1 MMLAQKWQ
9 QLTVRGR
16 IGLLTLC
23 LVLVGVAFSLPHAR
37 ENWLLVRA
45 VKAGVPEPVPDD
57 APPALH
63 LLAANSAFDA
73 EDWERAAYHWEIAVR
88 DARTAFPARLGL
100 CRVALRQT
108 DRRAAEQYCLSDAVQ
123 EFWLIME
130 ARQLWRDEA
139 REAAVLAVELVT
151 ERNPR
156 NSEAW
161 GILAAYRLR
170 LKRYE
175 RALAANERALAL
187 APDSQW
193 GYDRQAQ
200 ILIGLERLDEAAVFL
215 EAAIAR
221 FPDFKT
227 LYYRAGEVAQKR
239 QRFDEAVFW
248 YERIVERWPDEWRAW
263 SMLGGLARKQG
274 DWATA
279 LAAFRHAV
287 EAGANSPWVW
297 YSYAESAWRMERDA
311 EAERVLD
318 AIWPLEPPPNLQIS
332 MARLYR
338 ELGAEAKAEQTLDR
352 VATLDIPPD
361 WQLGVA
367 RLYRDMGLVEKARQ
381 SYERVL
387 AADPQHETARK
398 ELDALEQSP

>member
-37 ENWLLVRA
+37 ENWRLVRA

-73 EDWERAAYHWEIAVR
+73 EDWERAAHHWEIAVR
-88 DARTAFPARLGL
+88 DARTAFPAWLGL
-100 CRVALRQT
+100 CRVALRRLDEQ
-108 DRRAAEQYCLSDAVQ
+108 AARTYCLSERVRS
-123 EFWLIME
+123 FWLLME
-130 ARQLWRDEA
+130 AKALWRATSREPAILAA
-139 REAAVLAVELVT
+139 RLVT
-151 ERNPR
+151 ERDPKNG
-156 NSEAW
+156 EAW
-161 GILAAYRLR
+161 SVLAAYL
-170 LKRYE
+170 LAVERYE
-175 RALAANERALAL
+175 EALVANERAMAL
-187 APDSQW
+187 NPNAPW
-193 GYDRQAQ
+193 LYERHAR
-200 ILIGLERLDEAAVFL
+200 ILINLERLDEASQL
-215 EAAIAR
+215 LNEAIAR
-221 FPDFKT
+221 FPDSSG
-227 LYYRAGEVAQKR
+227 LYYLAADVARKR
-239 QRFDEAVFW
+239 EDTDTAWEW
-248 YERIVERWPDEWRAW
+248 YARITERWPDEWRAW
-263 SMLGGLARKQG
+263 NMLGGLARKQG

-297 YSYAESAWRMERDA
+297 YSYAESAWRMEQDA

-332 MARLYR
+332 IARLYR